1 VRFIFHRLAFQ
12 KFNFAIEV
20 GNLLVN
26 GPTKRNPNPKWSNL
40 VMTREATDLK
50 ETLTNCRGQY
60 ISAQHASKVVLLLPT

>member
-1 VRFIFHRLAFQ
+1 MRFIFHRLAFQ

-40 VMTREATDLK
+40 VMTREAKDLK
-50 ETLTNCRGQY
+50 DLDELSRTIHFGPAR
-60 ISAQHASKVVLLLPT
+60 